1 MIKRILNYNNEEDRA
16 VLSQPSVEVTDFNS
30 GEYKQLIQD
39 LKDTFNIIQ
48 DARGISAIQ
57 IGVPL
62 RVCVCKWGNMYV
74 VLTNPTFTRVRGS
87 QDFVEGCLSVPFV
100 YKKINRY
107 QKVWCSYKDENGNDA
122 EIAEG
127 GRMSDII
134 QHEVDHMNGKCLLYE
149 EEKIL

>member
-1 MIKRILNYNNEEDRA
+1 MVRRILNYNNEEDREI
-16 VLSQPSVEVTDFNS
+16 LSQTSAEVTDFNS
-30 GEYKQLIQD
+30 EEYKQLIED
-39 LKDTFNIIQ
+39 LKDTFDRIP

-62 RVCVCKWGNMYV
+62 RVCICKWAHMYV
-74 VLTNPTFTRVRGS
+74 IITNPVFTRVRGS
-87 QDFVEGCLSVPFV
+87 QEYLEGCLSVPFV
-100 YKKINRY
+100 FKKIKRY
-107 QKVWCSYKDENGNDA
+107 QKVWCEYKDTNGETA

-149 EEKIL
+149 EKVL

>member
-1 MIKRILNYNNEEDRA
+1 MIKRILNYNNEEDRKI
-16 VLSQPSVEVTDFNS
+16 LSQTSAEVTDFNS
-30 GEYKQLIQD
+30 EEFKQLIQD
-39 LKDTFNIIQ
+39 LRDTFDRIP

-62 RVCVCKWGNMYV
+62 RVCICKWAHMYV
-74 VLTNPTFTRVRGS
+74 IMANPVFTRVRGS
-87 QDFVEGCLSVPFV
+87 QDYVEGCLSVPFV
-100 YKKINRY
+100 FKKINRY
-107 QKVWCSYKDENGNDA
+107 QKVWCSYIDENGNPA

-149 EEKIL
+149 EEVLQ

>member
-16 VLSQPSVEVTDFNS
+16 VLSQPSAEVTDFNS

-62 RVCVCKWGNMYV
+62 RVCVCK
-74 VLTNPTFTRVRGS
+74 
-87 QDFVEGCLSVPFV
+87 
-100 YKKINRY
+100 
-107 QKVWCSYKDENGNDA
+107 
-122 EIAEG
+122 
-127 GRMSDII
+127 
-134 QHEVDHMNGKCLLYE
+134 
-149 EEKIL
+149 

>member
-1 MIKRILNYNNEEDRA
+1 MVRKILNYNNEEDRQILSTPSA
-16 VLSQPSVEVTDFNS
+16 VVTDFNS
-30 GEYKQLIQD
+30 KEFKTLIQD
-39 LKDTFNIIQ
+39 LKDTMRLAP

-62 RVCVCKWGNMYV
+62 RVCICSWDNKLVTMI
-74 VLTNPTFTRVRGS
+74 NPVFTRTRGS
-87 QDFVEGCLSVPFV
+87 QKFAEGCLSVPGV
-100 YKKINRY
+100 YKDIVRY

-134 QHEVDHMNGKCLLYE
+134 QHEVDHMDGKCLLYE
-149 EEKIL
+149 E